1 MKKHT
6 SLNYKQIFIILFA
19 LSIIFV
25 NSKVLAYGNTESKV
39 SLQEIGGSDKI
50 ETAVLTSKYQ
60 WKSTSENA
68 IVVSQDDF
76 LGALCAV
83 PLGSKLNCPILF
95 TEKSTLSKNTKA
107 EISRLG
113 SKNVYLIGNKDITS
127 ESVENEL
134 KRNFKNVIRVSGK
147 DGEDISIKIAIIIGS
162 CEEMFFVN
170 EKDFPD
176 ALSIASIA
184 GKKKA
189 PIIFTNG
196 KEISTG
202 VIDYMNNNTIKQSYV
217 VGGQALVSDDILNRL
232 PNSYRLFGEN
242 RYETNVQIIKH
253 FGDELKLDNVFVIP
267 GENINSAIEG
277 APASIVAANN
287 ASPVLLTGNTVNPY
301 TNSFIKSNNFNINNA
316 VIIGGNSTLASKDL
330 KIFNEVSNMNAKE
343 YIETVTYDGSN
354 QSCHPKVLYF
364 PKKWG
369 GWKYWMVFT
378 PYPNGNDQYE
388 NPSILVSQTD
398 SKWSTPKGLKNPVV
412 SGLNQK
418 GCHLSDPH
426 LLFNEGANQMELWYR
441 ATYFDK
447 EDRIIKLTSKDGVNW
462 SAPQNMISF
471 YGEKECLSPAIMFE
485 NNTYKMWYVNEK
497 LKCEYIESHDGVNW
511 SAPKEVNL
519 NLTDSYVP
527 WHLDVIKTDLG
538 YEILFCVFKARQA
551 ILNDRVLMWGT
562 SQDGLSFNNSSTVLT
577 PSKDADAWDNKQIY
591 RASFIKN
598 NGMYKVFYSAMNKK
612 NQWHIGLTKG
622 KSMKDLHGHTYRNG
636 K

>member
-1 MKKHT
+1 MKKNT
-6 SLNYKQIFIILFA
+6 SLNCKQIFIIIFV
-19 LSIIFV
+19 IGIFFV
-25 NSKVLAYGNTESKV
+25 NSKVFAYGTSDSKV
-39 SLQEIGGSDKI
+39 SLQQIGGRDKI

-60 WKSTSENA
+60 WKSTSEYA
-68 IVVSQDDF
+68 IVASQEDF
-76 LGALCAV
+76 FGSTCAV
-83 PLGSKLNCPILF
+83 PLASKFNCPILL
-95 TEKSTLSKNTKA
+95 TEKNTLSKNTKD

-113 SKNVYLIGNKDITS
+113 AKNVYVIGSKDIIS

-134 KRNFKNVIRVSGK
+134 KRNVKTVNRVSGK
-147 DGEDISIKIAIIIGS
+147 DQADISVKIALIIGS
-162 CEEMFFVN
+162 CEEIFLVN

-184 GKKKA
+184 AKKKA
-189 PIIFTNG
+189 PIIITDG
-196 KEISTG
+196 KELSTG
-202 VIDYMNNNTIKQSYV
+202 AIDYINNNSIKQSYII
-217 VGGQALVSDDILNRL
+217 GGQALVSDNILNRL
-232 PNSYRLFGEN
+232 PNSYRIFGEN
-242 RYETNVQIIKH
+242 RYETNIQIIKH
-253 FGDELKLDNVFVIP
+253 FGDELKLDNIFVVP

-277 APASIVAANN
+277 IPASVVAESTS
-287 ASPVLLTGNTVNPY
+287 SPVLLTGNIVNPY

-316 VIIGGNSTLASKDL
+316 VIIGGDSTLASKDL

-364 PKKWG
+364 PKKWA

-398 SKWSTPKGLKNPVV
+398 CKWSIPKGLKNPVV

-426 LLFNEGANQMELWYR
+426 LVFNEGLSQMELWYR

-447 EDRIIKLTSKDGVNW
+447 EDRIIRLTSKDGVNW
-462 SAPQNMISF
+462 SAPQNMVSF
-471 YGEKECLSPAIMFE
+471 YGEKECLSPAIIFE
-485 NNTYKMWYVNEK
+485 NNIYKMWYVNEK
-497 LKCEYIESHDGVNW
+497 LKCMYIESSDGTNW
-511 SAPKEVNL
+511 SAPKEVSL

-538 YEILFCVFKARQA
+538 YEILFSVFKAKEA
-551 ILNDRVLMWGT
+551 IANNRVLMWGT
-562 SQDGLSFNNSSTVLT
+562 SQDGLSFNNSVEVLT

-591 RASFIKN
+591 RSSFIKN
-598 NGMYKVFYSAMNKK
+598 NGMYKVFYSAMNRR

-622 KSMKDLHGHTYRNG
+622 KSMKDLHGHTYRSG